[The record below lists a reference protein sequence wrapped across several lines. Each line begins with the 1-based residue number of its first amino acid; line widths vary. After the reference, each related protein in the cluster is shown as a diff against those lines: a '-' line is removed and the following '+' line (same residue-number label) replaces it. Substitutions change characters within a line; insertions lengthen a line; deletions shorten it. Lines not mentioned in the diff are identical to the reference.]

1 MPRGRIHLLP
11 TEYKAAVRPVTAE
24 DRHFALCREL
34 EYLRSEI
41 KRLRGVNSFKDETLL
56 YMARLLE
63 DQLREPKPLTIE
75 RVNRLISQLKG
86 AVDRERGGLP
96 E

>member
-1 MPRGRIHLLP
+1 MARRIHLLP
-11 TEYKAAVRPVTAE
+11 PEYKTSVRPVTAE

-41 KRLRGVNSFKDETLL
+41 KRLKGINSFKNEMLL

-63 DQLREPKPLTIE
+63 DQLREPEPLTFE
-75 RVNRLISQLKG
+75 RVKRLISQLKG
-86 AVDRERGGLP
+86 AVDRERGGLS